1 MERDAAHG
9 VTLLRQAAEREPAV
23 RSQAKAQARL
33 AACYM
38 TGEGVA
44 ANRAQALMWG
54 QKVANGGDEFAF
66 KMLQEHCGVPF
77 AEDTLWKTAQ

>member
-1 MERDAAHG
+1 
-9 VTLLRQAAEREPAV
+9 
-23 RSQAKAQARL
+23 
-33 AACYM
+33 M